1 MWILFETFFH
11 MPFVFQTAEVI
22 FGGQTQC
29 DTDQSMTFSTNAVK
43 CISDTLPVVSIS
55 YNSITHTKHISIQ
68 AETSFSLVNIT
79 NAQHHTTASYHTP
92 KEITHRCLQK
102 YHTYTQMRGNTAYWG

>member
-1 MWILFETFFH
+1 

-55 YNSITHTKHISIQ
+55 YNSITHIQQNRLLIKFTISLWLG
-68 AETSFSLVNIT
+68 T
-79 NAQHHTTASYHTP
+79 Y
-92 KEITHRCLQK
+92 KRC
-102 YHTYTQMRGNTAYWG
+102 